1 MQINKDNAMLLD
13 IQYIKANKKEN
24 QLDYL
29 YIIWKDLDTG
39 KKYLQVV
46 PEPMMEIYFEKPEF
60 RNHTYNKNYARI
72 GELDKKAVK
81 YKDIIYAIADD
92 MGDIGRQK
100 LQNYFNTGN
109 YQGLKEF
116 YIYPYVYGA
125 DYDIRV
131 WYRQKWM
138 EQFDNDRTKEIS
150 KGFMDI
156 EVDTLEAVGMP
167 NPVYNPIDLVTL
179 IDTST
184 KTSYTFCLIGVE
196 CEEKDLN
203 TMFTF
208 DQKKELERREMYARR
223 LEQQEYYSTHV
234 EELEREAHK
243 MFDEN
248 YPGMEYKFYFY
259 KDERK
264 MLVHLYQLINTLKLD
279 FIGIWN
285 ISFDKPYLIERMK
298 SLGLDPKQVMCH
310 PDFPIKECWFK
321 KDTINFAVK
330 NKADFFHCSSYTIF
344 YDQMIVYAA
353 IRKGQQE
360 LRSNK
365 LTYIAEKE
373 IGDEKLDYSED
384 GNIKTLSYNNYLK
397 YILYN
402 IKDVLLQVG
411 IESTTTDLETYYLT
425 SYKNITPYE
434 SEFKQTVKLRNV
446 QYQSFISQG
455 LIPGEN
461 VNGFLYNNSEK
472 ESDDEDDDDDKVGFE
487 GALVGNPNLIDY
499 FGDELYGHKTNSIFK
514 YSIDFD
520 MSSFYPSTIRAMN
533 IDPSTLIFKMIME
546 SDQYDVRGGDIP
558 FHGITDSQMV
568 KTNPDSFSGD
578 IGKEVMDNFQTKN
591 YLYTAHKWMNLPS
604 VNEVYA
610 EIIRRKKKRG

>member
-1 MQINKDNAMLLD
+1 MQIDKDNAMLLD
-13 IQYIKANKKEN
+13 IQYIKANKKKN

-29 YIIWKDLDTG
+29 YIIWKNLDTG
-39 KKYLQVV
+39 KKHLQVV
-46 PEPMMEIYFEKPEF
+46 PEPMMEIYFEKSEF
-60 RNHTYNKNYARI
+60 RNHTYNKNYAKI
-72 GELDKKAVK
+72 EELDKKAVK
-81 YKDIIYAIADD
+81 YKDIIFAIADD
-92 MGDIGRQK
+92 MGDVGRQK

-138 EQFDNDRTKEIS
+138 EKFDNDRTKTIS
-150 KGFMDI
+150 KGFLDI
-156 EVDTLEAVGMP
+156 EVDTLEAIGMP
-167 NPVYNPIDLVTL
+167 NPVFNPIDLVTV
-179 IDTST
+179 IDAST
-184 KTSYTFCLIGVE
+184 KTSYTFSLIGVE
-196 CEEKDLN
+196 CQEKDLSRM
-203 TMFTF
+203 TPEE
-208 DQKKELERREMYARR
+208 QKKELERREMYANR
-223 LEQQEYYSTHV
+223 LKQQEYYSTHV
-234 EELEREAHK
+234 DDLEYEAHK

-264 MLVHLYQLINTLKLD
+264 LLVHLFQLINSLKMD

-285 ISFDKPYLIERMK
+285 ISFDIPYIIERMK
-298 SLGLDPKQVMCH
+298 ELGLDPAQVICH

-330 NKADFFHCSSYTIF
+330 NKADFFHCSSYSIF

-384 GNIKTLSYNNYLK
+384 GNIKTLSYNNFLK

-411 IESTTTDLETYYLT
+411 IENVTTDLETYYLT

-446 QYQSFISQG
+446 QYQSFVSQG

-461 VNGFLYNNSEK
+461 VNGFLFNSSEK
-472 ESDDEDDDDDKVGFE
+472 EDDDDDDDDKVGFE

-533 IDPSTLIFKMIME
+533 IDPSTLIFKMIMNA
-546 SDQYDVRGGDIP
+546 DQFDVRGGDLP
-558 FHGITDSQMV
+558 FRGITDTQIV
-568 KTNPDSFSGD
+568 KANGDSFVD
-578 IGKEVMDNFQTKN
+578 DVGKEIMDNFQTKN
-591 YLYTAHKWMNLPS
+591 YLYTAYKWMNLPS
-604 VNEVYA
+604 VNAVYE
-610 EIIRRKKKRG
+610 EIIKRKKKRG

>member
-1 MQINKDNAMLLD
+1 MQIDKNNAMLLD
-13 IQYIKANKKEN
+13 IQYIKANRKEN

-29 YIIWKDLDTG
+29 YIIWKNLDTG
-39 KKYLQVV
+39 KKFLQVV

-72 GELDKKAVK
+72 EELDKKAVK
-81 YKDIIYAIADD
+81 YKDIIYAIAED
-92 MGDIGRQK
+92 MGDAGRQK

-138 EQFDNDRTKEIS
+138 EQFDNDRTKEIT

-156 EVDTLEAVGMP
+156 EVDTLESVGMP
-167 NPVYNPIDLVTL
+167 NPVYNPIDLITI

-184 KTSYTFCLIGVE
+184 KTSYTFSLIGVE
-196 CEEKDLN
+196 CEEKNLDLM
-203 TMFTF
+203 TPEE
-208 DQKKELERREMYARR
+208 QKKELERREMYANR
-223 LEQQEYYSTHV
+223 LRQQEYYSSHV
-234 EELEREAHK
+234 EELEYEAHK

-285 ISFDKPYLIERMK
+285 ISFDKPYIIERMK
-298 SLGLDPKQVMCH
+298 TLGLDPAQVICH
-310 PDFPIKECWFK
+310 PDFPIRECWFK

-330 NKADFFHCSSYTIF
+330 NKADFFHCSSYTIY

-384 GNIKTLSYNNYLK
+384 GNIKTLSYNNFLK

-411 IESTTTDLETYYLT
+411 IEEKTTDLETYYLT

-446 QYQSFISQG
+446 QYQSFVSQG

-461 VNGFLYNNSEK
+461 VNGFLYNHSDK
-472 ESDDEDDDDDKVGFE
+472 ESDDDDDDDDKVGFE

-533 IDPSTLIFKMIME
+533 IDPSTLIFKMIMNAE
-546 SDQYDVRGGDIP
+546 QFDVRGGDIP
-558 FHGITDSQMV
+558 FHGITDSQIV
-568 KTNPDSFSGD
+568 KANGDSFNGD

-591 YLYTAHKWMNLPS
+591 YLYTGFKWMNLPS
-604 VNEVYA
+604 VNEVYK
-610 EIIRRKKKRG
+610 EVMKRKKKRG